1 MLYQGSKI
9 VLGKGTHDLGDTTLI
24 LDREVSIVGEAG
36 VPREVRRRPTALAF
50 AIPRL
55 IISYLPGHPHPC
67 LFFPPS
73 LFLLLPPPPLH
84 LPSGRPSKR
93 PRANRPFISSP

>member
-36 VPREVRRRPTALAF
+36 VPWEVRRRPTALAF

-55 IISYLPGHPHPC
+55 IISCLPGHPHPC

-73 LFLLLPPPPLH
+73 FSFSPLLLCICH
-84 LPSGRPSKR
+84 LADPQEAKG
-93 PRANRPFISSP
+93 